1 MGESFQFKLECLNTM
16 TAKAK
21 NNRMK
26 VNTRDTNGRCFG
38 SLNFK
43 RWVFRQLCTSPRVF
57 LGTDDE
63 HCPSMA
69 GSNGSLETSRARRR
83 LELSAT
89 PDVAHQWLWMA
100 PASVLQMAQLFPSD
114 PSGVFRAQHY
124 HSVPPLANS
133 NKILTS
139 SYKFHNSE
147 CQCQFCCIFTC
158 GKQPCLGGGEVP
170 VATYRRSMKTFRGLG
185 AQWKELSRPS
195 VESNQAELGAVS
207 ILFSI
212 EGFQWRSSN

>member
-1 MGESFQFKLECLNTM
+1 MFEHHA
-16 TAKAK
+16 AKAK

-43 RWVFRQLCTSPRVF
+43 RWVFRQLCTSPPRVF

-89 PDVAHQWLWMA
+89 PDVAHQ
-100 PASVLQMAQLFPSD
+100 MAQLFPSD

-124 HSVPPLANS
+124 HSVPPLDHWP
-133 NKILTS
+133 T
-139 SYKFHNSE
+139 
-147 CQCQFCCIFTC
+147 
-158 GKQPCLGGGEVP
+158 
-170 VATYRRSMKTFRGLG
+170 ATRF
-185 AQWKELSRPS
+185 
-195 VESNQAELGAVS
+195 
-207 ILFSI
+207 
-212 EGFQWRSSN
+212 